1 MVKIN
6 GQDVEWKEG
15 ATAEQYLLENGY
27 QIERIALERNGK
39 ILPKS
44 EYGHTVFMEG
54 DVIEIVS
61 FVGGG

>member
-6 GQDVEWKEG
+6 GKDVEWKEG

-39 ILPKS
+39 ILPIS
-44 EYGHTVFMEG
+44 
-54 DVIEIVS
+54 
-61 FVGGG
+61 

>member
-6 GQDVEWKEG
+6 GKDVEWKEG

-39 ILPKS
+39 ILPQS
-44 EYGHTVFMEG
+44 PNMGVPYLRRAT
-54 DVIEIVS
+54 
-61 FVGGG
+61 